1 MRKHTSEQATAYG
14 KKGGAAS
21 RAGTRRKYR
30 REMMGEIQNAY
41 AINPQLT
48 VTELLLAFAQ
58 EIISEVD

>member
-1 MRKHTSEQATAYG
+1 
-14 KKGGAAS
+14 
-21 RAGTRRKYR
+21 
-30 REMMGEIQNAY
+30 MMGEIQNAY